1 VSDDRRIEE
10 PTIVAVLT
18 VLEKCTLFL
27 EDEEETGVETGV
39 LVSSI
44 DAIMSSRLSPNNCS
58 RADDA

>member
-1 VSDDRRIEE
+1 MEE
-10 PTIVAVLT
+10 PTIVAVST

-27 EDEEETGVETGV
+27 EDGEETGVETGV

-44 DAIMSSRLSPNNCS
+44 DAIMPSRLSPNNCS

>member
-1 VSDDRRIEE
+1 
-10 PTIVAVLT
+10 VAVSA

-27 EDEEETGVETGV
+27 EDGEETGVKTGV

-44 DAIMSSRLSPNNCS
+44 DAIMSSRLSPNHCS